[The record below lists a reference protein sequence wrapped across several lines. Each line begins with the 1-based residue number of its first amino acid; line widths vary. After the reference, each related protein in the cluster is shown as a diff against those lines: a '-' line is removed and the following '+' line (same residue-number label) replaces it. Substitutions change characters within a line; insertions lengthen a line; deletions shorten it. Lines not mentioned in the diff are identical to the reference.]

1 MTLFSS
7 IIIVICSVFVY
18 MTTLFLIAVLVKR
31 NDLVDNAWGLGFV
44 LIYWLFMALQP
55 SGDWRRMLITLLIT
69 IWALRLSLYL
79 YIRYKGK
86 KEDFRYA
93 QWRKDW
99 GKNWLWRSYLQ
110 VFILQGFFMLTIA
123 YPAFMIY
130 RSSVYS
136 FTALDFIAILLWLTG
151 FIFEAV
157 SDAQMSAFKQKP
169 VNKGRVMN
177 KGLWRYSRHPNYFGE
192 TLMWWAIFLLCLA
205 YPFGYLAIFSP
216 IIITI
221 LLLRVSGIPMLEKKY
236 KDNPEY
242 MQYIRSTSAFIPKF
256 W

>member
-7 IIIVICSVFVY
+7 IIIVIGSVFAY
-18 MTTLFLIAVLVKR
+18 MTALFLIAVLLKR

-44 LIYWLFMALQP
+44 LIYWLFMALMP
-55 SGDWRRMLITLLIT
+55 TGDWRRLLITLLIT
-69 IWALRLSLYL
+69 IWALRLSIYL

-99 GKNWLWRSYLQ
+99 GINWLWRSYLQ
-110 VFILQGFFMLTIA
+110 VFILQGIFMLSIA
-123 YPAFMIY
+123 YPAFMIR
-130 RSSVYS
+130 RSSSLS
-136 FTALDFIAILLWLTG
+136 FTILDLIAILLWLTG
-151 FIFEAV
+151 FLFEAV
-157 SDAQMSAFKQKP
+157 SDAQMRAFKQNP
-169 VNKGRVMN
+169 ANKGRVMN
-177 KGLWRYSRHPNYFGE
+177 RGLWRYSRHPNYFGE
-192 TLMWWAIFLLCLA
+192 TLMWWGIFLLCLA
-205 YPFGYLAIFSP
+205 FPYGYLAIFSP
-216 IIITI
+216 LIITI

-242 MQYIRSTSAFIPKF
+242 QHYILNTSAFIPKF

>member
-1 MTLFSS
+1 MTLSNS

-18 MTTLFLIAVLVKR
+18 MTTLFLIAVSIKR
-31 NDLVDNAWGLGFV
+31 NDLVDNAWGMGFV
-44 LIYWLFMALQP
+44 LIYWLFLALQP
-55 SGDWRRMLITLLIT
+55 SGDWRRILITMLVT
-69 IWALRLSLYL
+69 IWALRLSFYL
-79 YIRYKGK
+79 YMRYKGK

-93 QWRKDW
+93 NWRRDW

-110 VFILQGFFMLTIA
+110 VFILQGCFMLSIA
-123 YPAFMIY
+123 YPAFMI
-130 RSSVYS
+130 RSSKSLS
-136 FTALDFIAILLWLTG
+136 FTVLDLIAILLWLTG
-151 FIFEAV
+151 FFFEAV
-157 SDAQMSAFKQKP
+157 SDAQMRAFKKNP

-192 TLMWWAIFLLCLA
+192 TLMWWSIFLLCLA
-205 YPFGYLAIFSP
+205 FPSGYLAIFSP
-216 IIITI
+216 VIITV

-242 MQYIRSTSAFIPKF
+242 MEYIRSTNAFIPKF

>member
-1 MTLFSS
+1 MTLFNA
-7 IIIVICSVFVY
+7 IIIVISSVFVY

-31 NDLVDNAWGLGFV
+31 NDLVDNAWGMGFV
-44 LIYWLFMALQP
+44 LIYWLFMALMP
-55 SGDWRRMLITLLIT
+55 TGDWRRLLITLLIT

-79 YIRYKGK
+79 YLRYKGK

-110 VFILQGFFMLTIA
+110 VFLLQGFFMLSIA
-123 YPAFMIY
+123 YPAFMIL
-130 RSSVYS
+130 RSRVYT
-136 FTALDFIAILLWLTG
+136 FTFLDAIAILLWLTG

-157 SDAQMSAFKQKP
+157 SDAQMMAFKKKP

-177 KGLWRYSRHPNYFGE
+177 QGLWRYSRHPNYFGE
-192 TLMWWAIFLLCLA
+192 TLMWWSIFLLCL
-205 YPFGYLAIFSP
+205 PFPKGYLAIFSP
-216 IIITI
+216 LIITT
-221 LLLRVSGIPMLEKKY
+221 LLLRVSGIPMLENKY